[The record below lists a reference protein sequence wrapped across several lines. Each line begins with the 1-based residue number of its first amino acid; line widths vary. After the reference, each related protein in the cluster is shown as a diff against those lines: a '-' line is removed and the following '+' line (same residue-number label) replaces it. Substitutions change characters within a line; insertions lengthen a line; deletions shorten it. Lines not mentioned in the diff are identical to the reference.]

1 MLLKDLLQIP
11 ALQNARIAAGA
22 EGLNRSVN
30 TVNMMDAPD
39 IIHYL
44 KPDELLLTTA
54 YAMKDHPETLDSLVA
69 HMASAGCA
77 GLAIKT
83 KRFLE
88 EIPESVIEE
97 ANRLQFPLLELS
109 LDYSLGEVLNGAL
122 SSILQN
128 KTNELSYA
136 LDTHHT
142 FFNLILN
149 GEGLSEIV
157 DKLSQLIACPVVIL
171 SSKLEL
177 VGLSSAFVPSIPLL
191 NKWIEQH
198 ASNKHALEAGPYP
211 VNSGQSAD
219 GTKHVR
225 LQPIPTPQRPG
236 YILAFTND
244 EQIRTH
250 HALALEQAA
259 NVLGFELL
267 KAQAVKDRARRF
279 KIEFF
284 TELVQ
289 GEITSEQEIIH
300 RGKQHGL
307 FPAESMLCVIC
318 GRDSDDHAAESEQ
331 DHGAIERRARE
342 TDHLYHVL
350 TKEFAKLGAPFVL
363 FTLKDKFIALLSA
376 KELLG
381 SPAESKLRMSK
392 QLLAISE
399 RLASNEDI
407 GLSYGIGSPI
417 NKLVD
422 IPVAFKQAM
431 DAYRLGRSH
440 NKQRF
445 VQYYHTKEF
454 ADLLRLIPIDDLQE
468 FLQETFEAWNG
479 IDESEQREWRRTLR
493 VFYDNHC
500 HIGETAKGLYIHR
513 NTVLYRLNRIE
524 QLTGVQVRNPADSL
538 RMRIALMIKEL
549 VS

>member
-11 ALQNARIAAGA
+11 ALQNARLAAGA
-22 EGLNRSVN
+22 EGLYRSVSS
-30 TVNMMDAPD
+30 VNMMDTPE
-39 IIHYL
+39 IIQAL

-54 YAMKDHPETLDSLVA
+54 YAVKEHPEPLDALIS
-69 HMASAGCA
+69 HMSRTGCA

-83 KRFLE
+83 KRFLA
-88 EIPESVIEE
+88 EIPSSVIEE
-97 ANRLQFPLLELS
+97 ADRLRFPLLELP
-109 LDYSLGEVLNGAL
+109 LEYSLGEVLNGAL

-128 KTNELSYA
+128 KTEELSYA

-157 DKLSQLIACPVVIL
+157 DKLAQLIASPIVIL
-171 SSKLEL
+171 GSKLEL
-177 VGLSSAFVPSIPLL
+177 VSLSSTVKPNIHLL
-191 NKWIEQH
+191 NRWIAQAAKQQLTQGVYRIH
-198 ASNKHALEAGPYP
+198 QTQPS
-211 VNSGQSAD
+211 D
-219 GTKHVR
+219 GARYVF

-236 YILAFTND
+236 YIIAFSN
-244 EQIRTH
+244 EGEMRKL

-289 GEITSEQEIIH
+289 GEMDSEQEIIH
-300 RGKQHGL
+300 RGKQYGL
-307 FPAESMLCVIC
+307 FPADSMLCIVC
-318 GRDSDDHAAESEQ
+318 GRDGEEGAGIGQE
-331 DHGAIERRARE
+331 HGEAERRARE
-342 TDHLYHVL
+342 NDHLYHSL
-350 TKEFAKLGAPFVL
+350 AKEFGRLGMPYVL
-363 FTLKDKFIALLSA
+363 FTLKDKCIALLSA

-381 SPAESKLRMSK
+381 SSEDGKLKLSQ
-392 QLLAISE
+392 QLTGISE
-399 RLASNEDI
+399 RLAGREEIS
-407 GLSYGIGSPI
+407 LSYGISAPI
-417 NKLVD
+417 NKLTD
-422 IPVAFKQAM
+422 IPNGYKQAL

-445 VQYYHTKEF
+445 VQYYHTKEL
-454 ADLLRLIPIDDLQE
+454 ADLLRLIPVDDLQE
-468 FLQETFEAWNG
+468 FMQETFETWSG
-479 IDESEQREWRRTLR
+479 IDEIEQREWRKTLR
-493 VFYDNHC
+493 VFYDNHG

-524 QLTGVQVRNPADSL
+524 QLTGLQVRSSADSL
-538 RMRIALMIKEL
+538 RIRIALMIKDEL
-549 VS
+549 AI

>member
-1 MLLKDLLQIP
+1 MLMKDLLQIP
-11 ALQNARIAAGA
+11 VLQNARIAAGA
-22 EGLNRSVN
+22 EGLSRSVN

-44 KPDELLLTTA
+44 KPNELLLTTA
-54 YAMKDHPETLDSLVA
+54 FAMKDQPETLHSLVA
-69 HMASAGCA
+69 QMAEAGCA

-88 EIPESVIEE
+88 EIPQSVIEA

-157 DKLSQLIACPVVIL
+157 DKLSQLIACPIVIL
-171 SSKLEL
+171 SAKLEL
-177 VGLSSAFVPSIPLL
+177 LSLSSTHRPSIQLL
-191 NKWIEQH
+191 NRWIAEH
-198 ASNKHALEAGPYP
+198 AASKLAMEAGSYP
-211 VNSGQSAD
+211 IQGGQSAA
-219 GTKHVR
+219 GHKHVR

-236 YILAFTND
+236 YILAFMN
-244 EQIRTH
+244 EENIRTH

-289 GEITSEQEIIH
+289 GELTSEQEIIH

-307 FPAESMLCVIC
+307 FSADSMLCVVC
-318 GRDSDDHAAESEQ
+318 GRDGDEQAAEAEQ
-331 DHGAIERRARE
+331 DQGTMERRARE
-342 TDHLYHVL
+342 TDHLYHAL
-350 TKEFAKLGAPFVL
+350 TKEFAKLGAPFVM
-363 FTLKDKFIALLSA
+363 FTLKDKFITLLSA

-381 SPAESKLRMSK
+381 SSPEGKLRMSQ
-392 QLLAISE
+392 QLMAISE
-399 RLASNEDI
+399 KMAASEEI
-407 GLSYGIGSPI
+407 GLSFGIGSPFS
-417 NKLVD
+417 KLVD
-422 IPVAFKQAM
+422 IPIAYKQAM
-431 DAYRLGRSH
+431 EAYRLGRGHS
-440 NKQRF
+440 KQRF

-454 ADLLRLIPIDDLQE
+454 ADLLRLIPPDDLQE
-468 FLQETFEAWNG
+468 FLQETFETWSG

-500 HIGETAKGLYIHR
+500 HIGETAKGLYLHR

-538 RMRIALMIKEL
+538 RMRIALMIKDL